1 MRDRPAGP
9 LKAVG
14 NSAISADGC
23 AGVVMFPVVGVNT
36 VDPMV
41 PFSVPRASLP
51 PGVSMK
57 TTVLPSRLRSAAAA
71 GAATKDSAKL

>member
-1 MRDRPAGP
+1 
-9 LKAVG
+9 
-14 NSAISADGC
+14 
-23 AGVVMFPVVGVNT
+23 MFPVVGVNT